1 LPSER
6 AFGPPRRR
14 RRRLERA
21 ARVLARRYRVAPGTA
36 DELLG
41 ADGRPRE
48 HWLALLGALAKLG
61 EADIDQRFASAN
73 RRIDEMG
80 VTYRP
85 PGEARERVAPLAR
98 LPLLLPQAEWEA
110 IAAGIV
116 QRAEL
121 LDLILRDI
129 YGEGRLIED
138 GALPATAVTGSPE
151 FIRPMR
157 GVAPPGGR
165 WLRFLRGGD
174 RARPRRRVAGARRSR
189 PGALRR
195 RLCAGKPPH
204 HGAGGPEPVPA
215 T

>member
-1 LPSER
+1 MASWLAGYR
-6 AFGPPRRR
+6 AP
-14 RRRLERA
+14 
-21 ARVLARRYRVAPGTA
+21 PGTT
-36 DELLG
+36 DELLD

-48 HWLALLGALAKLG
+48 HWLTFLGGLARHG

-80 VTYRP
+80 VTYRA
-85 PGEARERVAPLAR
+85 PGEARERFAPLAR

-110 IAAGIV
+110 IEAGII

-165 WLRFLRGGD
+165 WLRFY
-174 RARPRRRVAGARRSR
+174 AA
-189 PGALRR
+189 
-195 RLCAGKPPH
+195 
-204 HGAGGPEPVPA
+204 E
-215 T
+215 